1 MRKPRKKKS
10 RPAGPTLAQQAD
22 KHALYE
28 NAVQCVEAEI
38 DFVDE
43 TFKELRSREA
53 SRLREDFCGTANS
66 SCEWIRRRPTNRATG
81 VDLDADVQQWGRDHH
96 LSRLDDEQ
104 RTRIELIHG
113 DVLEVETEP
122 VDAVLAMNFSYWVF
136 KQRDLLIRYFR
147 RIHEALV
154 DDGILFL
161 DCFGGYEAFEE
172 LKERRKCKGFTY
184 VWHQARYNPITGDY
198 RCKIHFKFKDGSQ
211 IKNAFVYDWRLWT
224 LPELSEM
231 LVEAGFRPSVYWEQA
246 DEDGE
251 GSGIFK
257 RTNEGDADAG
267 WIAYLVAEKVVS

>member
-10 RPAGPTLAQQAD
+10 GPAKATLAEQAD
-22 KHALYE
+22 RHALYE

-38 DFVDE
+38 DFVDD
-43 TFKELRSREA
+43 TFTKLRSRRA
-53 SRLREDFCGTANS
+53 AKLREDFCGTANS
-66 SCEWIRRRPTNRATG
+66 SCEWVRRREANRAVG
-81 VDLDADVQQWGRDHH
+81 VDLDTEVQQWGREHH
-96 LSRLDDEQ
+96 VARLDEEQ
-104 RTRIELIHG
+104 QKRVELIHA
-113 DVLEVETEP
+113 DVMEVATEP
-122 VDAVLAMNFSYWVF
+122 VDVVLAMNFSYWVF
-136 KQRDLLIRYFR
+136 KQRDTLVRYFR

-172 LKERRKCKGFTY
+172 LKEPRKCKGFTY

-224 LPELSEM
+224 LPELTEM
-231 LVEAGFRPSVYWEQA
+231 LAEAGFRPSVYWEEA

-251 GSGIFK
+251 GNGVFQ
-257 RTNEGDADAG
+257 RTTQGDADAG
-267 WIAYLVAEKVVS
+267 WIAYIVAEK